1 MTEIAEPTPIADTFC
16 QDVALMERLGPCTR
30 LTFTVDRD
38 AGNDTPWRAVVAA
51 RDSGRCD
58 WPCVLRPGASQ
69 PVLARRQPRLNALE
83 LLRVLDHDQF
93 DSQGAE
99 ERAEADVPQYFHRAG
114 TK

>member
-51 RDSGRCD
+51 RDQAAATGPAFCALGRANRY
-58 WPCVLRPGASQ
+58 LRG
-69 PVLARRQPRLNALE
+69 VN
-83 LLRVLDHDQF
+83 
-93 DSQGAE
+93 
-99 ERAEADVPQYFHRAG
+99 RA
-114 TK
+114 